1 MSIEVPRVTLTGVER
16 LTLIALAIVGAV
28 TAVAGA
34 TAAPDRLWASLL
46 LVSYYAVGIGL
57 AGLCFVAIHYT
68 TGASWSVAVRRV
80 AEALSG
86 TLLLGIVLLAI
97 VFGASPQLYPWMN
110 ASSLGSPAD
119 TALAFKRFWLSRP
132 FFFARAAGYAVIWT
146 LFALAIRWCSR
157 KQDLDGNPRWTRA
170 NVRLSAAF
178 LVVFGVTFT
187 LASVDWVMS
196 LEPRWFSTIFGV
208 YNFAG
213 LFESGLAA
221 IILVSLWLE
230 WRGPLRNVLNDEHLH
245 DLGKLLIAFSIF
257 WVYIWFSQYMLI
269 WYTNIPEET
278 TYFLRRLHGQWHVL
292 FFANVVLN
300 WLVPFVLLLRRDA
313 KRRRTTMALVAAVV
327 LVGRWLDLYL
337 MIFPSVVG
345 ETPRIGLWEIGLT
358 AGGIGCFGLM
368 LVWILRRAPAVPIA
382 DPQLNESLQYE
393 Q

>member
-1 MSIEVPRVTLTGVER
+1 MSSEIPRVKLVGGERFTL
-16 LTLIALAIVGAV
+16 LALAIVGVIAAV
-28 TAVAGA
+28 VGAGV
-34 TAAPDRLWASLL
+34 APDRLWASGL
-46 LVSYYAVGIGL
+46 LVSYYVLGIGL

-68 TGASWSVAVRRV
+68 AGARWSVAIRRV
-80 AEALSG
+80 AEALAA
-86 TLLLGIVLLAI
+86 TLFLGIVFLAI
-97 VFGASPQLYPWMN
+97 VFVVRPQLYPWMD
-110 ASSLGSPAD
+110 ASSLGSPGD

-132 FFFARAAGYAVIWT
+132 FFLSRAAVFAALWT
-146 LFALAIRWCSR
+146 LFAFAIRRCSR
-157 KQDLDGNPRWTRA
+157 KQDLDGDPRWTRA

-196 LEPRWFSTIFGV
+196 LEPRWYSTIFGI
-208 YNFAG
+208 YNFSG
-213 LFESGLAA
+213 LFQSGLAA
-221 IILVSLWLE
+221 LILTALWLE

-245 DLGKLLIAFSIF
+245 DLGKLLFAFSVF

-278 TYFLRRLHGQWHVL
+278 TYFLRRLHGNWFAL
-292 FFANVVLN
+292 FVANVGLN
-300 WLVPFVLLLRRDA
+300 WLVPFVVLLRRDA
-313 KRRRTTMALVAAVV
+313 KRRRRTLGLVAGAV

-345 ETPRIGLWEIGLT
+345 EAPRIGLWEIGLT
-358 AGGIGCFGLM
+358 AGGMGCFGLV

-382 DPQLNESLQYE
+382 DPQLTESLGYE

>member
-1 MSIEVPRVTLTGVER
+1 VER
-16 LTLIALAIVGAV
+16 LALIALAIVGAI
-28 TAVAGA
+28 TAVVGA
-34 TAAPDRLWASLL
+34 ASAPDRLWASWL
-46 LVSYYAVGIGL
+46 LVSYYIIGVAL

-80 AEALSG
+80 AEALAA
-86 TLLLGIVLLAI
+86 TLLFAIVLLAV
-97 VFGASPQLYPWMN
+97 VFIARPQLYSWMN
-110 ASSLGSPAD
+110 ANSLGSPTD

-132 FFFARAAGYAVIWT
+132 FFLERAAGYAFVWT
-146 LFALAIRWCSR
+146 LFAFAIRRCSR
-157 KQDLDGNPRWTRA
+157 KQDLDGDPRWTRA

-196 LEPRWFSTIFGV
+196 LEPLWFSTIFSV

-213 LFESGLAA
+213 LFQSGLAA
-221 IILVSLWLE
+221 LILVSLWLE
-230 WRGPLRNVLNDEHLH
+230 RQGSLRNVLNDEHLH

-292 FFANVVLN
+292 FIANVAFN

-313 KRRRTTMALVAAVV
+313 KRHRTTLALVAAVV
-327 LVGRWLDLYL
+327 LAGRWLDLYL

-345 ETPRIGLWEIGLT
+345 EAPRIGLWEIGLT
-358 AGGIGCFGLM
+358 AGGIGCFGLV
-368 LVWILRRAPAVPIA
+368 LVWILRGAPAVPIA
-382 DPQLNESLQYE
+382 DPQLAESLQYR

>member
-1 MSIEVPRVTLTGVER
+1 MNIEVPRIKFAGAER
-16 LTLIALAIVGAV
+16 LMVIALTIVGAI
-28 TAVAGA
+28 TAVVGA
-34 TAAPDRLWASLL
+34 ASSPERLWASWL
-46 LVSYYAVGIGL
+46 LVSYYTLGVGL

-80 AEALSG
+80 AESLAA
-86 TLLLGIVLLAI
+86 TLLLGIVLLAV
-97 VFGASPQLYPWMN
+97 VFFARPQLYPWMN
-110 ASSLGSPAD
+110 SSSLSSPAD
-119 TALAFKRFWLSRP
+119 TALAFKQFWLSRP
-132 FFFARAAGYAVIWT
+132 FFLARAAVYAFVWT
-146 LFALAIRWCSR
+146 LFALAIRRCSR
-157 KQDLDGNPRWTRA
+157 RQDLDGDPRWTRA

-178 LVVFGVTFT
+178 LVFFGVTFT

-196 LEPRWFSTIFGV
+196 LEPLWFSTIFGV

-213 LFESGLAA
+213 LFQSGLAVL
-221 IILVSLWLE
+221 ILAALWLK

-245 DLGKLLIAFSIF
+245 DLGKLLFAFSVF

-278 TYFLRRLHGQWHVL
+278 TYFLRRLHGYWQPL
-292 FFANVVLN
+292 FLANVAFN
-300 WLVPFVLLLRRDA
+300 WLIPFLMLLRRDA
-313 KRRRTTMALVAAVV
+313 KRRSATLGLAAAAV

-345 ETPRIGLWEIGLT
+345 EVPRIGAWEIGLT
-358 AGGIGCFGLM
+358 AGGIGCFGLV

-382 DPQLNESLQYE
+382 DPQLTESLQYE